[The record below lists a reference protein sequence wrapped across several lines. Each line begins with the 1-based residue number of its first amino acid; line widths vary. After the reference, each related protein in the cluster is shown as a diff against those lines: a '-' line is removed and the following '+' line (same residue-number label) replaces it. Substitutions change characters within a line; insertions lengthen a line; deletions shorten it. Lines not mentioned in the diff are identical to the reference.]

1 MTQVALSQN
10 ETYELPEP
18 GPVPDRQ
25 DAPHL
30 HDAVLDPTGR
40 FIIVPDL
47 GADTLHVYSIV
58 PGTIKWVELEPVK
71 AVPGNGPRH
80 GVFAVTG
87 DHSTFFYVANE
98 LSNTITG
105 YKVEYEDEDGE
116 ETAAPV
122 FTQLFDIS
130 THGEGGHVPNGTKA
144 AELEISVSVGL
155 FMSICSSMHTKMSCF
170 CTSKKEE
177 KKVEEKEAEKNGEG
191 GFDISGDLTQ

>member
-1 MTQVALSQN
+1 MSKTSDSSTFSTFSVGEVTQVALSQN
-10 ETYELPEP
+10 ETYEMPEP

-25 DAPHL
+25 DVPHL

-47 GADTLHVYSIV
+47 GADVLHVYSIV
-58 PGTIKWVELEPVK
+58 PGTIKWVELDPVK

-87 DHSTFFYVANE
+87 DDNSTFFYLANE

-105 YKVEYEDEDGE
+105 YKVDYEDEDGE
-116 ETAAPV
+116 EAAAPV

-144 AELEISVSVGL
+144 AELEISVSII
-155 FMSICSSMHTKMSCF
+155 F
-170 CTSKKEE
+170 
-177 KKVEEKEAEKNGEG
+177 
-191 GFDISGDLTQ
+191 GDQYVYL